1 MHGACLAHLARPC
14 VGAFLQGEEADTGPH
29 YGQLVLDIC
38 PELSLVEQDYECA
51 ECGAELVPG
60 QVAADHPLPGNAS
73 PPRAWLCDYTGQSHC
88 TSCHWGRASPSP
100 AQVLANWDFT
110 LRPMAEASLKYL
122 ALTARRPL
130 VHLAH
135 AAPGLAAVTEE
146 VAAVAGQRH
155 HLLAMKKYLV
165 VCR

>member
-1 MHGACLAHLARPC
+1 VHGACLAHLARPC
-14 VGAFLQGEEADTGPH
+14 VGAFLQGELADTGPH
-29 YGQLVLDIC
+29 YSGQLVLDIC

-60 QVAADHPLPGNAS
+60 QVAADHPLLGRAS
-73 PPRAWLCDYTGQSHC
+73 PPLRLCDYTDRSHC
-88 TSCHWGRASPSP
+88 TSCPPPPGSSPTGTS
-100 AQVLANWDFT
+100 LC
-110 LRPMAEASLKYL
+110 ASLKYL

-155 HLLAMKKYLV
+155 HLLTMKKYFV